1 MLREAGDDFQADSV
15 RQGTAF
21 EQQARVYLGALGFTL
36 HGRQKF
42 TGIGCEVDDVAEAA
56 NGELVYFEYKGSFKG
71 SRPGMRRTDTVK
83 KALLTGFLLRSVG
96 DDTPYYVLT
105 SHRPEGGSA
114 QRMIDAAMAAK
125 ALSGVLQLNDP
136 VASQALKERFGWPT
150 DPRIGPGRTWQPSL
164 PIARRA

>member
-1 MLREAGDDFQADSV
+1 MLREVGDDFQADSV

-21 EQQARVYLGALGFTL
+21 EQQARAYLGALGFVL

-42 TGIGCEVDDVAEAA
+42 TDIGCEVDDVAEAA
-56 NGELVYFEYKGSFKG
+56 NGELVYFEYKG

-83 KALLTGFLLRSVG
+83 KALLTGFLLRSIG

-105 SHRPEGGSA
+105 SHLPEGGAA

-136 VASQALKERFGWPT
+136 GASQALKERFGWPT
-150 DPRIGPGRTWQPSL
+150 GPRMGPGRTWQPSL